1 MFTMPAAA
9 HGINFLQ
16 VGISTIRLRAI
27 LAAIFTLGTLTIWTG
42 CSGVSTSAS
51 SSGNKTA
58 IPLAIDTNALPSA
71 TTGTAY
77 STSLSA
83 SGGQPPYRWNI
94 AHGALP
100 SGVQLSDSTGALSG
114 TRSASGQFPF
124 EIELSGQNGSSVQ
137 RDLTLIV
144 TSSTST
150 PSSSDCDSK
159 PPSAFAC
166 GPGDAWRTMAHSDG
180 SIRSRSAADSTNVKI
195 GLKNEEVPKLEP
207 IPI

>member
-1 MFTMPAAA
+1 MAHCRGRSAENVDNMDRMFWR
-9 HGINFLQ
+9 LD
-16 VGISTIRLRAI
+16 IR
-27 LAAIFTLGTLTIWTG
+27 TLFRKQNGN
-42 CSGVSTSAS
+42 
-51 SSGNKTA
+51 SSG
-58 IPLAIDTNALPSA
+58 DRHNALPSA

-77 STSLSA
+77 SISLSA

-137 RDLTLIV
+137 QDLTLIV

-195 GLKNEEVPKLEP
+195 GLKNEEVPKPEP